1 MLSGYAPVQLYILWG
16 FKAEVKHTVM
26 NYGFMTIYCPDS
38 QQSFIGKQALFKVDL
53 LGVYRSFHSVLSLC
67 LSNALPACS
76 IKSH

>member
-1 MLSGYAPVQLYILWG
+1 MSLFNYTFFGVSKQKLNI
-16 FKAEVKHTVM
+16 VM
-26 NYGFMTIYCPDS
+26 NYDFLTIYFLDS

-53 LGVYRSFHSVLSLC
+53 LGVYQSFNSVLSLC